1 MMINKIRVALLTAVA
16 IATCNM
22 SAQAAP
28 AKNKTAKT
36 AVTTQTDR
44 EYWASEAYRMAH
56 LLLLALSRGELHASM
71 PIEEVGMEREGFKA
85 GNRAPYAHLEAV
97 GRLLMGIAPWLELPA
112 DDTPEGKM
120 RAELLDLALK
130 GIANG
135 VDSTSP
141 DYLNFRGYGQPLVD
155 AAFLAQAFLRSP
167 QNLWGRLPE
176 GVQRRVI
183 EEMIATRATRPSYNN
198 WLLFS
203 ATVEAFLRSVGQ
215 KCDLMRTDYA
225 FRQTEAWYV
234 GDGQYSDGDKFH
246 NDYYNS
252 FVMQPMLIDAGRIM
266 NKYHKSEVPYSNE
279 RLATIEKRATRYAE
293 VLERSI
299 SPEGTF
305 PVVGR
310 STLYRTGCMQ
320 SLAQAAL
327 LKILPK
333 SVSEGQ
339 VRAALTAVM
348 RRMLDAPGTYDQQG
362 WLRMGFT
369 GSGADQRNA
378 GEYYLCT
385 GSMYLASAIFLPLG
399 LPAND
404 PFWTSPA
411 EQWTTQRAWNG
422 GAFAADHAIGF

>member
-1 MMINKIRVALLTAVA
+1 MKRALTILVLCLALASNAAAARTKKSN
-16 IATCNM
+16 AT
-22 SAQAAP
+22 P
-28 AKNKTAKT
+28 TP
-36 AVTTQTDR
+36 TDR
-44 EYWASEAYRMAH
+44 EYWVSKAYQMAH
-56 LLLLALSRGELHASM
+56 PLLLALSRGELHATM
-71 PIEEVGMEREGFKA
+71 PIEEIGMEREGFKG

-97 GRLLMGIAPWLELPA
+97 GRLMMGIAPWLELPA
-112 DDTPEGKM
+112 DSSAEGRM
-120 RAELLDLALK
+120 RAELLDLAIK

-135 VDSTSP
+135 VDSTSA

-167 QNLWGRLPE
+167 KNLWGRLPE
-176 GVQRRVI
+176 AVKRNVI
-183 EEMIATRATRPSYNN
+183 REMEATRSTRPSFNN
-198 WLLFS
+198 WLMFS
-203 ATVEAFLRSVGQ
+203 ATVEAFLRLSGQ

-266 NKYHKSEVPYSNE
+266 NKYHKSEAPYSDE
-279 RLATIEKRATRYAE
+279 RLSIIERRATRYAE

-310 STLYRTGCMQ
+310 SILYRTGCMQ

-333 SVSEGQ
+333 SVSEAQ
-339 VRAALTAVM
+339 VRSALTAVM
-348 RRMLDAPGTYDQQG
+348 RRMLDAPGTYDHDG
-362 WLRMGFT
+362 WLCMGFT
-369 GSGADQRNA
+369 GGGAQQRNA

-399 LPAND
+399 LPADD
-404 PFWTSPA
+404 PFWSSPA
-411 EQWTTQRAWNG
+411 EPWTTQRAWNG
-422 GAFAADHAIGF
+422 GEFKADHSIGF